1 MGKRSSTLLRTF
13 RAKLANLE
21 EIRQKYENLFAAGNL
36 ALDDIYQGYSGLYLD
51 LFTEFESFL
60 ESLFIGLLS
69 GDYYSSD
76 PDVKR
81 KVKFVP
87 SSMSVEVLYS
97 GRSYLDWI
105 PYPDHTIARAKRF
118 FDNGLPFTNVT
129 QPAKDRLNNLYVIR
143 NAIAH
148 KSPKAQVEFQTL
160 ISYLTLLPHER
171 TPAGYLRSTPN
182 PATGDT
188 QFQIAAQNL
197 EGICKLLCK

>member
-13 RAKLANLE
+13 RSKITNLE
-21 EIRQKYENLFAAGNL
+21 GIRQKYESLFATAGL

-51 LFTEFESFL
+51 LFTEFESNL
-60 ESLFIGLLS
+60 EALFIGLLT

-76 PDVKR
+76 PIVKR
-81 KVKFVP
+81 KVRFVP

-105 PYPDHTIARAKRF
+105 PYPNHTISRANRF
-118 FDNGLPFTNVT
+118 FDNGFPFTKLT
-129 QPAKDRLNNLYVIR
+129 EPQKQRLNNLHIIR

-148 KSPKAQVEFQTL
+148 KSSKAQSEFQTL

-171 TPAGYLRSTPN
+171 TPAGYLRSIPN

-188 QFQIAAQNL
+188 QFQIAAQDL
-197 EGICKLLCK
+197 DGICTVLCK

>member
-13 RAKLANLE
+13 RAKITNLE
-21 EIRQKYENLFAAGNL
+21 GIRQKYESLFATAGL

-51 LFTEFESFL
+51 LFTEFESNL
-60 ESLFIGLLS
+60 EALFIGLLT

-76 PDVKR
+76 PIVKR
-81 KVKFVP
+81 KVRFVP

-105 PYPDHTIARAKRF
+105 PYPNHTISRANRF
-118 FDNGLPFTNVT
+118 FDNGFPFTKLT
-129 QPAKDRLNNLYVIR
+129 EPQKQRLNNLHIIR

-148 KSPKAQVEFQTL
+148 KSSKAQSEFQTL

-171 TPAGYLRSTPN
+171 TPAGYLRSIPN

-188 QFQIAAQNL
+188 QFQIAAQDL
-197 EGICKLLCK
+197 DGICTVLCK

>member
-13 RAKLANLE
+13 RTKLTNLE
-21 EIRQKYENLFAAGNL
+21 GIQQKYENLFGAGDL

-60 ESLFIGLLS
+60 ENLFIGLLT

-76 PDVKR
+76 PAVKR
-81 KVKFVP
+81 KVRLLP

-105 PYPDHTIARAKRF
+105 PYPDYTIARARRF
-118 FDNGLPFTNVT
+118 FNDGLPFTKVT
-129 QPAKDRLNNLYVIR
+129 QPEKDRLNNLYIIR

-148 KSPKAQVEFQTL
+148 KSPKAQLEFQAL

-171 TPAGYLRSTPN
+171 TPAGYLRSIPN

-188 QFQIAAQNL
+188 QFQIAAQDL